1 MPRRPRTHPQQD
13 QFCLALDDPRN
24 RPPVA
29 PSTPPLLEALAELLL
44 MAAQKTAAQKT
55 EGWENDAREDHR

>member
-13 QFCLALDDPRN
+13 QLCLALDHPRN

-29 PSTPPLLEALAELLL
+29 PSTPAHLEALAELLL
-44 MAAQKTAAQKT
+44 MAAQKT

>member
-13 QFCLALDDPRN
+13 QFFLALDDPRN

-29 PSTPPLLEALAELLL
+29 PSTPALLEALAELLL
-44 MAAQKTAAQKT
+44 MAAQKT

>member
-29 PSTPPLLEALAELLL
+29 PSTPALLEALAELLL
-44 MAAQKTAAQKT
+44 MAAQKR